1 MDPTE
6 ATVGVAVVP
15 RLCSVPYKEG
25 ELDDCLARVTAAAAV
40 VAVPDRL
47 HPPAHLRNP
56 RQAVEFLR
64 HLHLLPKDLLRSSVR
79 LPQHCAG

>member
-6 ATVGVAVVP
+6 AAMAVAVVP

-25 ELDDCLARVTAAAAV
+25 ELDDCPARVTAAAAV
-40 VAVPDRL
+40 VVVPDRL

-56 RQAVEFLR
+56 RRAVAFLR
-64 HLHLLPKDLLRSSVR
+64 HLHLLPQDLLRMPVR
-79 LPQHCAG
+79 LPRHCAD